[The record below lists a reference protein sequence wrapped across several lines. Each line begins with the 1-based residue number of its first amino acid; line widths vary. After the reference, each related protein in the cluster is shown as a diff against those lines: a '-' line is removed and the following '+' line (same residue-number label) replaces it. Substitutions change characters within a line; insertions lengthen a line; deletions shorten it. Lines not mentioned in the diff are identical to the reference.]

1 MSARSSACGDLGR
14 WAIRLLLAYAL
25 LIQGF
30 AGPVA
35 GTLHTLAAES
45 LEGGQAMC
53 LPSRQV
59 DAHQGDARQV
69 GVEQVGANSGD
80 AQDAPEPQRARHD
93 LLCCLVGCAANAAV
107 GLEPH
112 AAGFARPE
120 PVVRVVVRSVA
131 GLSTLPVTKARG
143 CEARGP
149 PGIA

>member
-1 MSARSSACGDLGR
+1 M
-14 WAIRLLLAYAL
+14 LAYAL

-35 GTLHTLAAES
+35 GTLHTLAAAS

-59 DAHQGDARQV
+59 DAHQVDA
-69 GVEQVGANSGD
+69 EQVSANPGD
-80 AQDAPEPQRARHD
+80 AQDAPEPRRARHD
-93 LLCCLVGCAANAAV
+93 LLCCLVGCAASAAV
-107 GLEPH
+107 GMGPDP
-112 AAGFARPE
+112 AGFARPE
-120 PVVRVVVRSVA
+120 PVVRVVARGVA
-131 GLSTLPVTKARG
+131 GLSTPPVTKARG